1 VAMPA
6 THTEWTVDMLDA
18 LPDDG
23 QRYEIIDG
31 ELFVTPS
38 PSDVHQYVV
47 GELHARLLAYLR
59 GSGIGHPVVSPSDV
73 RRPEWQKNRVQPDVF
88 VLRVVDGRRPAFPF
102 ALSDL
107 LLAVEVTS
115 PSNPR
120 YDHQTKRV
128 LYLKGGVPEYWI
140 ANPDTRTISRWSRLE
155 DPGEILSE
163 RLTWQPAGMRT
174 PFALDIPEFFATA
187 LGEDSATPT

>member
-31 ELFVTPS
+31 ELFMTPS
-38 PSDVHQYVV
+38 PADVHQYVV
-47 GELHARLLAYLR
+47 GELHARLLGYLR
-59 GSGIGHPVVSPSDV
+59 RSGVGHPVVSPSDV
-73 RRPEWQKNRVQPDVF
+73 RREDRRTNRVQPDVF
-88 VLRVVDGRRPAFPF
+88 VVRVTNGKRPAFPF
-102 ALSDL
+102 DLADL

-115 PSNPR
+115 PGNPR

-128 LYLKGGVPEYWI
+128 LYLKAEIPEYWVV
-140 ANPDTRTISRWSRLE
+140 NPEARTVSRWSRLE
-155 DPGEILSE
+155 DPGEVLSE
-163 RLTWQPAGMRT
+163 RLTWRPAGMDT
-174 PFALDIPEFFATA
+174 SFALDVPEFFATA
-187 LGEDSATPT
+187 LGEDWPATT

>member
-1 VAMPA
+1 MAMPA

-47 GELHARLLAYLR
+47 GELHARLLGYLR
-59 GSGIGHPVVSPSDV
+59 GSGVGHPVVSPSDV
-73 RRPEWQKNRVQPDVF
+73 RRQDRRKNRVQPDVF
-88 VLRVVDGRRPAFPF
+88 VLRVVEKRRPVFPF
-102 ALSDL
+102 DLADL

-115 PSNPR
+115 PGNPR

-140 ANPDTRTISRWSRLE
+140 VNPDTRTISRWLHLE

-163 RLTWQPAGMRT
+163 RLRWQPPGMGA

-187 LGEDSATPT
+187 LGEESDATT